1 MNYNKILDI
10 ATDVG
15 YRLAINGAEIF
26 RVEESIRRIL
36 SAYGISAQV
45 FAIPNCLIVSTET
58 PDGTPISKMRRIQ
71 ASETD
76 IASVEQYSDLSRK
89 ICAEIPDPEIAEQW
103 IKDTDNAHM
112 SYKTAIVLTG
122 YFFSAAGFAVFFGGG
137 WIEFLVAGL
146 CGLLT
151 GVFLRFLNR
160 FHVNPFFATTAAAF
174 SLAIIAYFVGGLI
187 VPCNVD
193 AIITGTLMI
202 LVPGL
207 LFTNAMRDIIFGDT
221 NSGINRIVQVL
232 LIAAAIALGT
242 GAAWNLANS
251 SWNMAAT
258 ESVIQVNMMLQ
269 CAAAFI
275 GCTGFLVV
283 FNVHGAGA
291 LLCSLGSFLVWV
303 VYSLIL
309 HFSGNELLGYFIASL
324 FSAIYSE
331 VMARIRKKPAIAY
344 LVVSMFPLLPGAGI
358 YYTANHLVRGD
369 ISKFAST
376 GTHTIAI
383 AGTLAVGMLLVS
395 TVVRLWYSWKSR
407 HISKT

>member
-1 MNYNKILDI
+1 MNYNKVLDM
-10 ATDVG
+10 ATEVG
-15 YRLAINGAEIF
+15 HRLAINGAEIF
-26 RVEESIRRIL
+26 RVEESITRIL
-36 SAYGISAQV
+36 CAYGIEAQV

-58 PDGTPISKMRRIQ
+58 PDGSPITKMRRIR
-71 ASETD
+71 ANGTD

-89 ICAEIPDPEIAEQW
+89 ICSEIPDPDIAAQW

-112 SYKTAIVLTG
+112 SYNSPIILTG

-137 WIEFLVAGL
+137 WIEFLIAGL

-151 GVFLRFLNR
+151 GILLRFLNR
-160 FHVNPFFATTAAAF
+160 FHVNPFFSTTAAAF
-174 SLAIIAYFVGGLI
+174 LLAIAAYFVGGLI
-187 VPCNVD
+187 APCNAD
-193 AIITGTLMI
+193 AIVTGTLMI

-242 GAAWNLANS
+242 GAAWNLARS
-251 SWNMAAT
+251 AWNLADT
-258 ESVIQVNMMLQ
+258 EAVTQTNIALQ
-269 CAAAFI
+269 CLAAFI
-275 GCTGFLVV
+275 GCTGFLSV

-291 LLCSLGSFLVWV
+291 LLCSLGSFLVWL

-309 HFSGNELLGYFIASL
+309 HYTGNDLLGYFIASL
-324 FSAIYSE
+324 FSAAYSE

-344 LVVSMFPLLPGAGI
+344 LVVSIFPLLPGAGV
-358 YYTANHLVRGD
+358 YFAANYLVRGD
-369 ISKFAST
+369 ISSFVST
-376 GTHTIAI
+376 SSHTIAI

-395 TVVRLWYSWKSR
+395 TVVRLWYSWKARKSQ
-407 HISKT
+407 